1 MYELYPL
8 SPQHPPAVPFMA
20 KVTDTTSAWSV
31 QSLAAGQKKSS
42 PTTNQF
48 YEYSHLFPVLLES
61 YKSSPKNNPVWG
73 AGGFPRLRW
82 TCTGNPRKFAGQILW
97 FPVGFPKKTKPMTDQ
112 QPQSAPPYVVQQ
124 APADPWAAA
133 TRGVRTPGWKQ
144 ASEHVEHLRP
154 QSIHYPWW
162 NEKLLG
168 KL

>member
-1 MYELYPL
+1 MYPNVWTV
-8 SPQHPPAVPFMA
+8 SPVTPASPSGTFHG
-20 KVTDTTSAWSV
+20 KGDRYNIGLIGSIPCCRP
-31 QSLAAGQKKSS
+31 KKEQ
-42 PTTNQF
+42 P
-48 YEYSHLFPVLLES
+48 SHLFPVLLEC

-73 AGGFPRLRW
+73 AGGFPRLGW

-97 FPVGFPKKTKPMTDQ
+97 FPVGFPKKTTPMTDQ